1 VIIVIW
7 TIGQSDNRGN
17 NPKSRQ
23 LDAGVSSPKRPG
35 PRVRKGVEKFF
46 SFFVKNARLINELAN
61 ELQKSIELPD
71 TG

>member
-1 VIIVIW
+1 
-7 TIGQSDNRGN
+7 
-17 NPKSRQ
+17 

-35 PRVRKGVEKFF
+35 SQVRKGVEKFF
-46 SFFVKNARLINELAN
+46 SFFVKNAWLINELAN